1 MSFKTDEPEFDVFEY
16 IKNSQKYSI
25 DLCNKNN
32 KFYDKIDIKKFDY
45 FLRNFKEIEPQL
57 KKDVEDDRKK
67 FKRHSNYNY
76 ETALNNIKNN
86 IVILPHLNNTPYGY
100 IRTEYNKGE
109 KSNNK
114 GRAYVNRFIGIQQ
127 IITPLRGLICNDIYD
142 DIDII
147 NCHPSILIQLFN
159 KYNID
164 SPNLI
169 KYINNR
175 TEILNKVSNEE
186 GCIETEAK
194 QKILSIIYG
203 SKKYKGEYLKVLY
216 YEIYNNINKLIYRDE
231 FKEIIEEFKAEKKY
245 NIEGGIISRIIHDIE
260 HNILE
265 ALLEYFNYKG
275 FIPKINN
282 RFIVSSIFDGFQ
294 ILKNDRLNND
304 VIKESEEYA
313 EYKTGYKISLKIKPF
328 QTCINL
334 PKNYEVEFNKL
345 RYTNILNEI
354 ENNNNDDTQKQEE
367 DEGANIIS
375 SPDDDEGAAE
385 ILITFYKDRLLI
397 CNGTLY
403 ANNGRIWNGDDKE
416 VNKIL
421 SNMLKSLNIKYYGA
435 DGKRKYNY
443 SNSTKHQQNAI
454 KAIKNSLDI
463 KVDNMFIENI
473 NINNK
478 YYLPYLNGVY
488 DFRKKHLIRWDEL
501 PENIY
506 FMFIIQRELKEYN
519 NDDYKELLERVINPI
534 YPNEKIKLF
543 NAQIKARA
551 IAGCVQDKRY
561 YQQIGARNSGKG
573 VETDLIKYCFGD
585 YISNFDTSCLLYN
598 KNRPHEAKNLS
609 WLDNK
614 KFARMLIGN
623 EVDKI
628 DEDKQKNKDPPI
640 LNGKLLKQLASGGDK
655 MEIRQN
661 YKNEYEFKI
670 GFTIFINSN
679 DLINITTQDA
689 KENLIIIEYGS
700 KFVKKEELIEGCE
713 YYKLKDDNIKD
724 LIKQDRIINA
734 YSWYILNNFLDE
746 VPEEPEE
753 IKISTEINNKTEQQ
767 PVESFIFKNFKNT
780 DDKNDKYH
788 IEKLKEILNENGYS
802 TGNQITTIFSRVKIG
817 EYNKNITIDGVKKA
831 GFIKLKYLNE

>member
-1 MSFKTDEPEFDVFEY
+1 MSIKTEEEVLLNNFEY
-16 IKNSQKYSI
+16 IKNSKKYYI
-25 DLCNKNN
+25 DLCNENN

-45 FLRNFKEIEPQL
+45 VLRNFKEFETIL
-57 KKDVEDDRKK
+57 KKDIEEDRKK
-67 FKRHSNYNY
+67 FKKHSNYNY
-76 ETALNNIKNN
+76 ETSLNNIKNN

-100 IRTEYNKGE
+100 IKIEYNKGD
-109 KSNNK
+109 KCNNK

-147 NCHPSILIQLFN
+147 NCHPTILNQLFN

-164 SPNLI
+164 SPYLL
-169 KYINNR
+169 KYIINR
-175 TEILNKVSNEE
+175 NKILYEVAKEE
-186 GCIETEAK
+186 GSTEAEAK

-203 SKKYKGEYLKVLY
+203 SKKYKGEYLKALY
-216 YEIYNNINKLIYRDE
+216 FELFNNINKLIYRE
-231 FKEIIEEFKAEKKY
+231 EYKEIIEEFKEKKY
-245 NIEGGIISRIIHDIE
+245 NKEGGIISRIIHDIE
-260 HNILE
+260 HTILE
-265 ALLEYFNYKG
+265 SLLEYYNYKG

-294 ILKNDRLNND
+294 ILKNDGLNND
-304 VIKESEEYA
+304 VIKESEKYA
-313 EYKTGYKISLKIKPF
+313 EYKTGYKINLKIKPF
-328 QTCINL
+328 QTCIIL
-334 PKNYEVEFNKL
+334 PENYEVEFNNL
-345 RYTNILNEI
+345 RYTNILNEV
-354 ENNNNDDTQKQEE
+354 EEDNNNDDTKEE
-367 DEGANIIS
+367 EGANIIS
-375 SPDDDEGAAE
+375 SADDDEGAAD
-385 ILITFYKDRLLI
+385 ILISFYKDRLIL
-397 CNGTLY
+397 CNRILY
-403 ANNGRIWNGDDKE
+403 ANNGRIWIGDDNE

-421 SNMLKSLNIKYYGA
+421 SNMLKSLNIKYYSN
-435 DGKRKYNY
+435 DGKKKYNY

-454 KAIKNSLDI
+454 KAIRNSIDI
-463 KVDNMFIENI
+463 KSDNMFIENI

-488 DFRKKHLIRWDEL
+488 DFRKKHLIKWDEL

-506 FMFIIQRELKEYN
+506 FMFIIQRELKEFNDIDYN
-519 NDDYKELLERVINPI
+519 ELLDRVINPI
-534 YPNEKIKLF
+534 YPNEKIKIF

-573 VETDLIKYCFGD
+573 VETDLIKYSFGD

-598 KNRPHEAKNLS
+598 RNRPHEAKNLS

-614 KFARMLIGN
+614 RFARILIGN

-628 DEDKQKNKDPPI
+628 DEDKNKNKDPPI
-640 LNGKLLKQLASGGDK
+640 LNGKLIKQLASGGDK

-661 YKNEYEFKI
+661 YKNEFEFKI

-689 KENLIIIEYGS
+689 KENLIIMEYGS

-753 IKISTEINNKTEQQ
+753 IKISTEVNNNTGQE
-767 PVESFIFKNFKNT
+767 PVEIFIFKNFKNT
-780 DDKNDKYH
+780 DDKNNKYH
-788 IEKLKEILNENGYS
+788 IEKLRDILNENGYS
-802 TGNQITTIFSRVKIG
+802 IGNQITALFNRVKIG
-817 EYNKNITIDGVKKA
+817 EYNKNITIEGVKKA
-831 GFIKLKYLNE
+831 GFIKLKYINE